1 MRVVWGEMG
10 KRAMM
15 RAGAGSVLSAGVGAY
30 AGGSDMADEG
40 VGVYASDGRYCSVVR
55 GRRIRAMS
63 GHRGAVAVA

>member
-30 AGGSDMADEG
+30 AGGIGAYVNGSDMVGES
-40 VGVYASDGRYCSVVR
+40 VGVYASGGRYCGV
-55 GRRIRAMS
+55 
-63 GHRGAVAVA
+63 